1 MQGLTDMLQ
10 DGIIQMRVRE
20 KITFMVSALAFRYLK
35 IYLCNVK
42 INSCSLNMPFT
53 LTVCVNINPT
63 FISCEDI
70 TAPRKT
76 RAKGWRKLRT
86 NHFQENRLRESRD
99 ETTLQRAHSPFYQE
113 ATDQKDKRTGVCAE
127 SPDVPGCSDQ
137 RLGGFGGARLPMMGD
152 RGPVGCRRWHLWC
165 CPRTQSPPGISYLF
179 PDLIQSCEFTHD
191 FWVWPCRFHPK
202 LDRTGAAKDPT
213 SQIPSRCGFGRSQV
227 GPNSHRFFKSLWYG
241 ELSRFLWCNVISTN
255 YREQLPAE

>member
-20 KITFMVSALAFRYLK
+20 KITFVVSALALRYLK

-86 NHFQENRLRESRD
+86 NHFQENRLRESGD
-99 ETTLQRAHSPFYQE
+99 ETTLQRAPSPFYRE

-137 RLGGFGGARLPMMGD
+137 RLGGLGVSGCPWWATEAQWDAGGDTCDAARGHRARQGFLTCFLTEFRAVNSHTTSGSG
-152 RGPVGCRRWHLWC
+152 RAVSIQSWTEQEL
-165 CPRTQSPPGISYLF
+165 PRTPLLKYLHAVALAGHKLARIHTDFLSLSGTESY
-179 PDLIQSCEFTHD
+179 QD
-191 FWVWPCRFHPK
+191 FYDAMW
-202 LDRTGAAKDPT
+202 
-213 SQIPSRCGFGRSQV
+213 
-227 GPNSHRFFKSLWYG
+227 
-241 ELSRFLWCNVISTN
+241 
-255 YREQLPAE
+255 